1 MHTSYLPLFVI
12 FVIAWAVPMILSWL
26 EIGKVPA
33 VIVEILAGIIVGPY
47 LLNWVGSEPM
57 VDFLAETGFLLLIFL
72 AGLET
77 DINKIISSLPRRR
90 INATDVV
97 SNSFLMATGIY
108 FGSLLLAIPFS
119 LLLYEAVG
127 IDIIFTIIL
136 MPTASIGII
145 VPILKSEGSMNLK
158 YGQTLLME
166 GVIATILS
174 IILISIYSGILKK
187 GFEVELLL
195 FVVIF
200 IVFILTY
207 LIGKRLFSI
216 PTFQN
221 LLYRLEHAASQIKVR
236 GAIAVMLLFIVIAG
250 VIETELIMGAFFA
263 GTLLSLFVKKERSAL
278 IFKLDGMSY
287 GFFIPIF
294 FIMVGVKLDLSTLTQ
309 FGESI
314 PLILLLIAG
323 FFTVQLIPSLL
334 MWPLF
339 GFKRAM
345 AGGMLL
351 SARLGETIATAQIG
365 ISLGIISAAEN
376 AGIVSA
382 SILIS
387 VISPLAY
394 KILSPANEHRPHHY
408 ILGGSRSSLLLAQRM
423 HMHGMSCLSIIQNEE
438 MKAEFERKSIP
449 FKYKED
455 MKSFVKHSLQIR
467 SSDLVIIL
475 TESRELTLDLAKILK
490 NDLEHSK
497 VIMRMQSGAYDLSGH
512 SQDFKLI
519 DHDEVLADHVEK
531 MIVRPNAIASV
542 SESFGTYSVEEIR
555 ITNKEIHRLQV
566 KEIAFPPSGSLIIQK
581 RGSEI
586 FIPHGDTHLLRG
598 DIMTVIG
605 NTTALAQF
613 RDIFEG

>member
-1 MHTSYLPLFVI
+1 M
-12 FVIAWAVPMILSWL
+12 VPMILSWL

-47 LLNWVGSEPM
+47 VLHWVDSEPM
-57 VDFLAETGFLLLIFL
+57 VDFLAETGFLFLIFL
-72 AGLET
+72 AGLEM

-90 INATDVV
+90 IHVTDLV
-97 SNSFLMATGIY
+97 SNSFLMAASIY
-108 FGSLLLAIPFS
+108 FGSLFLSIPFS
-119 LLLYEAVG
+119 LLLYELAG
-127 IDIIFTIIL
+127 IDIVFTIIL
-136 MPTASIGII
+136 LPTAAIGII

-166 GVIATILS
+166 GAIATILS

-195 FVVIF
+195 FGVIF
-200 IVFILTY
+200 LVFILTY
-207 LIGKRLFSI
+207 LIGKRLFGI
-216 PTFQN
+216 RTFQN

-236 GAIAVMLLFIVIAG
+236 GAVAVMLLFIVIAG
-250 VIETELIMGAFFA
+250 IIETEAIMGAFFA

-294 FIMVGVKLDLSTLTQ
+294 FIMVGVKLDISALSQ

-314 PLILLLIAG
+314 PLVLLLIAG
-323 FFTVQLIPSLL
+323 FLVVQLIPSLL

-339 GFKRAM
+339 GFKRTM

-365 ISLGIISAAEN
+365 ISLGIITAAEN
-376 AGIVSA
+376 AGIVTA

-394 KILSPANEHRPHHY
+394 KILSPASDHRPHLY
-408 ILGGSRSSLLLAQRM
+408 ILGGSRASLLLAERM
-423 HMHGMSCLSIIQNEE
+423 NMHGMSCLSVFQKEE
-438 MKAEFERKSIP
+438 MVAEFERKSLN

-455 MKSFVKHSLQIR
+455 ILSYVKNVLQIR
-467 SSDLVIIL
+467 TSDLVIIL
-475 TESRELTLDLAKILK
+475 TESKQLAMDLAKIVK
-490 NDLEHSK
+490 NDLGHSK
-497 VIMRMQSGAYDLSGH
+497 VIMRMQSGAYNLSGH
-512 SQDFKLI
+512 SHDFKLI
-519 DHDEVLADHVEK
+519 DHDEVLADHVEN

-542 SESFGTYSVEEIR
+542 SESFGTYSVEEVR
-555 ITNKEIHRLQV
+555 ITNKDIHRKQV

-613 RDIFEG
+613 REILEG